1 MTRPHDK
8 VMRLARRAGRERGAA
23 VFVVVLV
30 TTLLTALGLFAVRSA
45 SISNSSSGYNRQ
57 MTQVHYVTDYAV
69 HAAMSFV
76 ATDPFKVKEQMMKG
90 PGANEELC
98 AGYNDLVTLGV
109 QPTCFMLS
117 YDDINQVVSA
127 SNAQNELIET
137 PAQDSPGSLGRAAID
152 ADMRVEM
159 TDLHPALPLRGN
171 EAAGGAEGKQQLRYV
186 YVTLSAS
193 GLVRPIQQAA
203 GTWDTQAASAA
214 GEELSRAHA
223 FMGPVLMQK

>member
-1 MTRPHDK
+1 M
-8 VMRLARRAGRERGAA
+8 RRAHRARQERGAA

-30 TTLLTALGLFAVRSA
+30 VTLLTTLGLFAVRSA
-45 SISNSSSGYNRQ
+45 SLANSASGYNRQ
-57 MTQVHYVTDYAV
+57 MAQVHYVTDYAI

-90 PGANEELC
+90 PGSGDVRCVGFDQLVN
-98 AGYNDLVTLGV
+98 AGN

-117 YDDINQVVSA
+117 YDDINAVVTGSD
-127 SNAQNELIET
+127 AQNELIEL
-137 PAQDSPGSLGRAAID
+137 PEPDFPGSLGPAPID
-152 ADMRVEM
+152 ADMRIEM

-171 EAAGGAEGKQQLRYV
+171 EAAGGGEGKQQLRYA
-186 YVTLSAS
+186 YVTLSAN
-193 GLVRPIQQAA
+193 GLVRPMQTSA